1 MSLHAN
7 RTLLPPCVQ
16 LQNSSSVVPHVN
28 SQYGPEVCQNSPLA
42 FAQMYIIID
51 CVLCTV
57 LEQIFVRCP
66 AETQVSLH
74 QLRNNPPMDH
84 SGMNMVIQVIILWIK
99 DSNLKVILLKMCA
112 PLHAALNKKQE
123 WPCAFSLSWHYFI
136 HPCLFLQ
143 ATISTRNIKG
153 NSKRKWLPRES
164 KSVCSMSPNTERHI
178 ITNFNATMHVYT
190 HMYTWSCVHVH
201 KVQSIASV
209 YISNPQGK
217 WGTTTVC

>member
-1 MSLHAN
+1 MYSSGTNLCTMSCRNASLQ
-7 RTLLPPCVQ
+7 Q
-16 LQNSSSVVPHVN
+16 LQNN
-28 SQYGPEVCQNSPLA
+28 SQ
-42 FAQMYIIID
+42 
-51 CVLCTV
+51 
-57 LEQIFVRCP
+57 
-66 AETQVSLH
+66 
-74 QLRNNPPMDH
+74 MDH
-84 SGMNMVIQVIILWIK
+84 SGINMVTQLIILWIK

-123 WPCAFSLSWHYFI
+123 WLCAFSLSWHYFI

-153 NSKRKWLPRES
+153 NSNKNDCPEKARVFVL
-164 KSVCSMSPNTERHI
+164 SPNTERHI

-190 HMYTWSCVHVH
+190 HMWSCVHVH

-209 YISNPQGK
+209 YITNPQGK